1 MFGGFDSTFAEKGL
15 VFGAPALPQD
25 VFAGQVDHRVARGH
39 RVLPGAGP
47 FFPIELGLHI
57 GLKKM
62 TTQSRRLF
70 MSGYAA
76 ILTTVV
82 IWSTPS
88 LFQFYL
94 NRFYDPWAQNFYRY
108 AVACLTVLPFIGY
121 GSGGS
126 NPRLDRNALVACLIP
141 SLPNVVHQIT
151 QVVALFH
158 MGPGVYAIFIRSSV
172 IITALLALIF
182 FPEERWIIRQW
193 QFQAGTLLGLA
204 GAAGVLWFQPSRTGG
219 PIDFRGIAVAFTASF
234 CWALYSVLVKRPS
247 ERLGPVRSF
256 GIISLITSGLLLPLT
271 LAFGKITTPTACSTQ
286 VNVILI
292 ISAVTCI
299 SLAHVLYYV
308 AIRQVGVALS
318 QTLQLL
324 CPAGA
329 LGLSWLF
336 FGERLNAAQGW
347 SAAVLLVGAF
357 LAMRVKTSETQA
369 AAEGL

>member
-1 MFGGFDSTFAEKGL
+1 MTNQGRETFIK
-15 VFGAPALPQD
+15 
-25 VFAGQVDHRVARGH
+25 
-39 RVLPGAGP
+39 
-47 FFPIELGLHI
+47 
-57 GLKKM
+57 
-62 TTQSRRLF
+62 
-70 MSGYAA
+70 GYAA
-76 ILTTVV
+76 VFATVL

-108 AVACLTVLPFIGY
+108 SVAFLAVLPFVFFRFGR
-121 GSGGS
+121 SG
-126 NPRLDRNALVACLIP
+126 PRLDRGLFLACLIP
-141 SLPNVVHQIT
+141 ALPNVVHQIA
-151 QVVALFH
+151 QNVALFH

-204 GAAGVLWFQPSRTGG
+204 GAAGVLWFQPGREGE
-219 PIDFRGIAVAFTASF
+219 PIAPAGIAIAFTASF

-247 ERLGPVRSF
+247 ARLGPIRSF
-256 GIISLITSGLLLPLT
+256 GLISFITSALLLPLT
-271 LAFGKITTPTACSTQ
+271 LAFGSIATPLHVGVR

-299 SLAHVLYYV
+299 SLAHVLYYI
-308 AIRQVGVALS
+308 AIRRVGVALS

-329 LGLSWLF
+329 LGLSALF
-336 FGERLNAAQGW
+336 FGERLTTPQVW
-347 SAAVLLVGAF
+347 SAATLLLGAF
-357 LAMRVKTSETQA
+357 LAMRVKSTAEPVASEN
-369 AAEGL
+369 L